1 LISAPDYWNDQKLWL
16 EESTEDFVEL
26 LQAPTDG
33 VSFSMDYNNIYTQQ
47 GGFVCR
53 QITSDDAREIT
64 ATFSLWRDLRS
75 ELWLPIPSFDVDD
88 YGSYN
93 HRNET
98 LDNLV
103 FYLASHGHRNS
114 TVLDFTQAFGAI
126 DGYFALMRKFQKH
139 LGYSGE
145 TNIKFKLSNAWRR
158 VPVLNLT
165 TSELGWEKYGV
176 PIILGD
182 TVASSSRG
190 SRDAFHPINLHEN
203 SNGDHD
209 SFLLSVP
216 IFTQILMSI
225 GFGVGSFTGFSE
237 LVNKTVMA
245 SYNKATKKGFSD
257 ISNASD

>member
-1 LISAPDYWNDQKLWL
+1 MICSSVNRA
-16 EESTEDFVEL
+16 F
-26 LQAPTDG
+26 
-33 VSFSMDYNNIYTQQ
+33 I
-47 GGFVCR
+47 C
-53 QITSDDAREIT
+53 
-64 ATFSLWRDLRS
+64 
-75 ELWLPIPSFDVDD
+75 PSFCW
-88 YGSYN
+88 
-93 HRNET
+93 
-98 LDNLV
+98 
-103 FYLASHGHRNS
+103 ANS
-114 TVLDFTQAFGAI
+114 TQIWRSFRGA
-126 DGYFALMRKFQKH
+126 GH
-139 LGYSGE
+139 
-145 TNIKFKLSNAWRR
+145 NAWRR